1 MSAGTHFTAA
11 GSSESG
17 GEATVFLLP
26 HPELRGALKFLAL
39 GLLAAFY
46 AVNSAVGAELD
57 GIPFLLRGTFAVT
70 LSALSWACLKLAV
83 GKWRAYRDYR
93 RFGPYIERI
102 PSTQPPPQGE
112 TNG

>member
-1 MSAGTHFTAA
+1 MSAGPHFTAA
-11 GSSESG
+11 DSGESG

-39 GLLAAFY
+39 GFLTAFY
-46 AVNSAVGAELD
+46 AVNSAAGTELD
-57 GIPFLLRGTFAVT
+57 GIPFLLRGTFAVI
-70 LSALSWACLKLAV
+70 LSALSWACMKLAV
-83 GKWRAYRDYR
+83 GKWRTYRDYR
-93 RFGPYIERI
+93 RLGPYIERI